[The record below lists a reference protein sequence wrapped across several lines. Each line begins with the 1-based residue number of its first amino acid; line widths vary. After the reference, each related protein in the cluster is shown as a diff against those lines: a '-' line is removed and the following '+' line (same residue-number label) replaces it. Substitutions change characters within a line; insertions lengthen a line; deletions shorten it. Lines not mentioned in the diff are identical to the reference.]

1 MKRIK
6 PDITGTNGVMEYWSA
21 VFHHSIIPPLHR
33 SCLALFLGMVLSTLH
48 AADSASLKPEAFL
61 SRYCLDCHDG
71 DVQKGDRRLD
81 DLPLNVGTDI
91 AIAERWQEVLHQ
103 LQLGEMPPA
112 KKKQPTDDERRDLL
126 AWIEEQLV
134 QAQTIA
140 QDRGGQVVHR
150 RLSRAEYLHTMQDLF
165 GFDGDFDPTTSF
177 PGDEELEGFRNIGS
191 ALRISRHHL
200 EQYLKAAD
208 AVLDHAYDL
217 ADVNGKP
224 EVKQWKDSADK
235 LSGLNDAFGLGVISA
250 EKAKGPAYIHLSH
263 GLRNQELI
271 FDSKLFLSHLGDT
284 GVPHSGWY
292 EVEVEATAA
301 NRHHPYGKDLMLG
314 GLALYYKDLK
324 SYYDESKPMQLG
336 IGRQGEGI
344 KGNGW
349 RLIPPNIVHAT
360 ELPDD
365 RYTTV
370 RARIWLDRG
379 TVPYLSWIDGPPK
392 GTRGQFI
399 STKLYKYD
407 SSVPKIE
414 KQVWA
419 NLALRA
425 ERDKLYRHLYQG
437 PEVRVHYWQVTG
449 PIRDDKVH
457 PARSLLFASIAPDEK
472 QIEPAR
478 LQYELQSLAS
488 RLFRRE
494 VKGDDIAPYGSAV
507 QKRLDGKTRYAD
519 AARPV
524 FKALLCSSELL
535 FLTEPESDAKTITPM
550 QLATRL
556 SYFLTAGPPDDT
568 LRSLAA
574 NGPLDAKAIIT
585 ETDRLLDSPRGDRF
599 LRLFTEQ
606 WLGLNKLGTMPPAK
620 ETFPAYHID
629 RLEPAMK
636 EETWRFIAELIRTNQ
651 PVTALVDADFTYLNA
666 GLARLYELPTVSGDH
681 VQRVSLPADS
691 PRRGLLG
698 QASILTITANGVETS
713 PVTRGVWLLEKLFGT
728 PPSPPP
734 PDVPPIEPDIRGATT
749 IRQQL
754 VKHRNVQACADCHAK
769 IDPLGYALEAYD
781 PIGHFRNSYPNGA
794 AIDTTGE
801 YRGQPIN
808 SPADIRAYLVQH
820 PDLLAHNL
828 AHRLLTYALG
838 RPLGFADQA
847 ALRRLQADW
856 KAKGH
861 TLRELIHLITTSD
874 LMRQP

>member
-1 MKRIK
+1 MSQILL
-6 PDITGTNGVMEYWSA
+6 PS
-21 VFHHSIIPPLHR
+21 F
-33 SCLALFLGMVLSTLH
+33 SCLLFIFCSTLH
-48 AADSASLKPEAFL
+48 AEDTASLKPDAFL
-61 SRYCLDCHDG
+61 SRYCLDCHDA

-81 DLPLNVGTDI
+81 DLPLKVGTDL
-91 AIAERWQEVLHQ
+91 ATAERWQEVLHQ

-112 KKKQPTDDERRDLL
+112 KKKQPTDDERRALL
-126 AWIEEQLV
+126 AWIEEQLIE
-134 QAQTIA
+134 AQSSA

-165 GFDGDFDPTTSF
+165 GFEGDFDPTTSF

-191 ALRISRHHL
+191 ALRTSRHHL

-217 ADVNGKP
+217 AEVNGKP
-224 EVKQWKDSADK
+224 EAKQWKDSAEKMPD
-235 LSGLNDAFGLGVISA
+235 LNGAFGLGVISA
-250 EKAKGPAYIHLSH
+250 EKAKGPAYIHRSD

-271 FDSKLFLSHLGDT
+271 FDSKLFLSKLGDI

-314 GLALYYKDLK
+314 GLVPYFKDLK

-336 IGRQGEGI
+336 IGRQGEGM
-344 KGNGW
+344 KSNGW
-349 RLIPPNIVHAT
+349 RLIPPNIIHAT
-360 ELPDD
+360 VLPDE

-370 RARIWLDRG
+370 RARIWLDSG

-425 ERDKLYRHLYQG
+425 ERDKLYQHLYQG

-449 PIRDDKVH
+449 PMRDDKVH
-457 PARSLLFASIAPDEK
+457 PARTLLFAKIAPDEK

-478 LQYELQSLAS
+478 LQSELQALAS
-488 RLFRRE
+488 RFFRRE
-494 VKGDDIAPYGSAV
+494 VTGDDIAPYVSAV
-507 QKRLDGKTRYAD
+507 QERLDGKTRYAD

-524 FKALLCSSELL
+524 FKALLGSSEFL
-535 FLTEPESDAKTITPM
+535 FLTEFTEDNQTGGQSDKETNGQPVAPSPHPIVSLSPH
-550 QLATRL
+550 QLASRL
-556 SYFLTAGPPDDT
+556 SYFLTAGPPDDE
-568 LRSLAA
+568 LGALAA
-574 NGPLDAKAIIT
+574 IGIFDAATIRK
-585 ETDRLLDSPRGDRF
+585 ETDRMLDSSRGDRF

-666 GLARLYELPTVSGDH
+666 GLARLYELPEVSDDH
-681 VQRVSLPADS
+681 LQRVSLPADS

-698 QASILTITANGVETS
+698 HASILTISANGVETS

-754 VKHRNVQACADCHAK
+754 EKHRNVQACADCHAK
-769 IDPLGYALEAYD
+769 IDPLGFALEAYD
-781 PIGHFRNSYPNGA
+781 PIGHFRSAYPNGA

-801 YRGQPIN
+801 YRGQPVN

-838 RPLGFADQA
+838 RPLGFTDQP
-847 ALRRLQADW
+847 ALRRLLADW
-856 KAKGH
+856 KAEDHK
-861 TLRELIHLITTSD
+861 LRELIHLITTSD